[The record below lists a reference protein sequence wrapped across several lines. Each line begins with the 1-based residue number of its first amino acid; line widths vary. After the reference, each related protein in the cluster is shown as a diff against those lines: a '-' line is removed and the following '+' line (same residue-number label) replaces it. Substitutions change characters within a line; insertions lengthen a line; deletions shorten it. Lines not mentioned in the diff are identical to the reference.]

1 MKVRGRAQHQ
11 PPATGV
17 NRCQL
22 FKLWCKKH
30 KKPLIIIG
38 SIIFAVGIATASFF
52 ILVAINSKPSTEPAA
67 EIIPPEP
74 EPEPEPVRYY
84 SKLGGQEL
92 PAELPENT
100 NVTAIMMENTPMS
113 RPQSGLKEAEVVFE
127 SIAEYEVTR
136 FIALYQANKPQLV
149 GPVRSLRMH
158 YLDWVAAFSS
168 SIAHIGGSKASLDEV
183 RNGKYKDI
191 DQFFN
196 SAAYWRASD
205 RSAPHNVYTSFKN
218 LDELNQ
224 SKGYL
229 TSDFTAFLRKEDG
242 TEIGN
247 VKKITVDIT
256 TDNYDLVYN
265 YNASSNSWD
274 RNYGNGQPHL
284 DREAGQISPKVVVIL
299 KVNEKT
305 VMEDGQREQIT
316 TTGDGEALIFQDGKM
331 TSCKWQKLSRTA
343 QIEFYDLDGSQ
354 ISLNRGQTWITA
366 IPKTKTVV
374 YE

>member
-1 MKVRGRAQHQ
+1 VER
-11 PPATGV
+11 
-17 NRCQL
+17 
-22 FKLWCKKH
+22 FKAWCKTH
-30 KKPLIIIG
+30 KKPLIIVG
-38 SIIFAVGIATASFF
+38 SILAAALIAVASFF
-52 ILVAINSKPSTEPAA
+52 ILVAINSRPVTAPTADLEPEQPA
-67 EIIPPEP
+67 PQPEP
-74 EPEPEPVRYY
+74 IHYY

-92 PAELPENT
+92 PSELPENT
-100 NVTAIMMENTPMS
+100 NVTAVMMENTPMA
-113 RPQSGLKEAEVVFE
+113 RPQSGLKNAEVIFE

-136 FIALYQANKPQLV
+136 FIALYQANKPELI

-158 YLDWVAAFSS
+158 YLDWVTAFSP

-196 SAAYWRASD
+196 GSYYWRASD

-229 TSDFTAFLRKEDG
+229 TSDFTAFPRKEDA
-242 TEIGN
+242 TELGH

-265 YNASSNSWD
+265 YNAESNSWD
-274 RNYGNGQPHL
+274 RNYGNGKPHL
-284 DREAGQISPKVVVIL
+284 DREAGQISPKVVIIL

-305 VMEDGQREQIT
+305 VMEDGKREQIT

-331 TSCKWQKLSRTA
+331 ENCKWQKLSRTA
-343 QIEFYDLDGSQ
+343 QIEFYDMDGNQ
-354 ISLNRGQTWITA
+354 IALNRGQTWITA